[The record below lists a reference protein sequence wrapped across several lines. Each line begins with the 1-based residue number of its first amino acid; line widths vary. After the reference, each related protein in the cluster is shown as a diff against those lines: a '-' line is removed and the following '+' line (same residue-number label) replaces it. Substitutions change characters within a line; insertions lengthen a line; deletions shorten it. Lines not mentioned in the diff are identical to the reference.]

1 MMPVRVI
8 PLMVGCLIVV
18 AGKVISEAEDVLV
31 NEPTVGLTSVDSES
45 VEKVSADGDEV
56 VT

>member
-1 MMPVRVI
+1 
-8 PLMVGCLIVV
+8 MVGCLIVV